1 MPPAFL
7 TEIHRVVLPL
17 GAVVAIGTLLMWLST
32 RASHRF
38 IQTLPDDVPEK
49 PALLRATS
57 APWQLLAPLL
67 GLLVGY
73 GILVLFLWPLAAI
86 TAAVVLAIA
95 PALLAERLNPAVT
108 DAPLA
113 ATEVLL
119 AKAAG
124 REPDPQRWLRRFR
137 AQRQRRERL
146 RVLQIMLYATL
157 LLLIATGGAG
167 SLTIDP
173 VLANRLRVM
182 GMEQELRVALAGQ
195 FEGTIITQ
203 TPPCVPVNTVYLIP
217 GRDLK
222 GPDARRLVNS
232 VTQWFAARQEPRAW
246 RVAIR
251 TGEAGPP
258 PAESLYPGR
267 PSQ

>member
-1 MPPAFL
+1 MTCPKSLPCCGPPAPHGGSWRRCWGF
-7 TEIHRVVLPL
+7 
-17 GAVVAIGTLLMWLST
+17 
-32 RASHRF
+32 
-38 IQTLPDDVPEK
+38 
-49 PALLRATS
+49 
-57 APWQLLAPLL
+57 
-67 GLLVGY
+67 LVGY
-73 GILVLFLWPLAAI
+73 GILVGLLWPLAAI
-86 TAAVVLAIA
+86 TAAVVLAVA
-95 PALLAERLNPAVT
+95 PMLVAERLNPAVT

-124 REPDPQRWLRRFR
+124 REPDPQRWLSRFR
-137 AQRQRRERL
+137 LQQQRRERL
-146 RVLQIMLYATL
+146 RILQLMLYVAL
-157 LLLIATGGAG
+157 ALLIVTGLAG

-173 VLANRLRVM
+173 VLANRLQVM
-182 GMEQELRVALAGQ
+182 GLEQELRVPLAGQ
-195 FEGTIITQ
+195 FDGTIITQ

-222 GPDARRLVNS
+222 APDAQRLVNT
-232 VTQWFAARQEPRAW
+232 VTQWLAARQEPRAW

-267 PSQ
+267 TSQ